1 MRTFSFIIVTLL
13 LFSAAGMSAQT
24 KVEMPGGEGIFFKV
38 EEMPEFP
45 GGEQALRDYIA
56 GNIRYP
62 EQAKKDSITGK
73 VFISFVIDTTGLVEG
88 AKVVREVHPLL
99 DNESLRVVQSMP
111 VWKPGK
117 EKGRPVKVAYTI
129 PVAFLL
135 K

>member
-62 EQAKKDSITGK
+62 EQDKKDSITGK

-88 AKVVREVHPLL
+88 AKVVRGVHPLL

>member
-1 MRTFSFIIVTLL
+1 MKTFSFIIVALL
-13 LFSAAGMSAQT
+13 LFSTSGLQAQK
-24 KVEMPGGEGIFFKV
+24 KVKIQDGEGVFFKV

-56 GNIRYP
+56 RNISYP
-62 EQAKKDSITGK
+62 EQAKKDSIMGK

-88 AKVVREVHPLL
+88 AKVVRGVHPLL
-99 DNESLRVVQSMP
+99 DNESLRVVKSMP
-111 VWKPGK
+111 AWIPGK
-117 EKGRPVKVAYTI
+117 EKGKPVKVAYTI

>member
-88 AKVVREVHPLL
+88 AKVVRGVHPLL